1 MKRLNFFELDLPRC
15 ANVYGTS
22 PCTASVA
29 SGGKKCFNT
38 RATCQDLENYRTGIP
53 EVEDTDLDEQDTAST
68 SHNIVLPGVMGGD
81 LLIVVMGSDGNP
93 TLTTPA
99 NWTQVGSLA
108 ASGGTAKAAV
118 FALVCDGTEDGS
130 TVNFI
135 KSASEESLI
144 FLYHIRGNN
153 WHGILEDGLHVQFQQ
168 TASSVNPDPDT
179 ITPSWGE
186 ATNLW
191 ISFFLSGVN
200 TTISD
205 FPTGFTN
212 TGGASGGTVITM
224 GGGQLIA
231 KAASLDPRPF
241 TQDLTGVG
249 VTIGIAVRPK
259 PETTLRFSKAT
270 SYLPKAIEAFPN
282 IIKID
287 HSPATVS
294 LGEDLGTRATV
305 KVTFEDVP
313 HSDTGPGYDPYR
325 LDRSY
330 DPYMQG
336 THWGKFRA
344 RHAFLQGSPCRLI
357 RGLEDQ
363 DLDSMENY
371 HFVVESISGPSSNWQ
386 FEITG
391 KDPLKL
397 LDGDKAQAPFPNTGV
412 LQDDENEGSLSLVLL
427 PSGVG
432 NLEYPTGSSFLINIG
447 GNDIWAATR
456 SGDTLT
462 IVEQFIF
469 PPFNPSFHEAGQRVQ
484 VVLSYEGQDV
494 ADIIADLLITY
505 AGIPPI
511 YVPLDSWRTETASFL
526 NTVYTGYIAEPTS
539 VKKLIS
545 ELCEQ
550 AGVILWWD
558 DAQQQI
564 NLQVVRQIST
574 SAAAINS
581 DNIMKGTFDAEDQP
595 EKRASQIWTYFNQSD
610 PTLPIDQENNY
621 ANIVVSLDSDAEAD
635 YAIPAIRKVYSRWI
649 PNGGEVTAERLN
661 ELLLTRYRTA
671 PRQFKFKVF
680 PENDLDISLAS
691 GHQLTMPQIQDDEG
705 EQTSVPVQTTSIK
718 TVEDGYEIVAEEVN
732 AGVIVGL
739 TDDVIIL
746 NTDQNNVN
754 LEEVHDALY
763 PVAVTGDNVIC
774 YVTSGTV
781 IGSSSTGTP
790 AFEVGSFDTGVNVY
804 LIVEG
809 SIAGKGGS
817 GGSGADGGGGGSA
830 GEGSDDGENGSSG
843 GDGGTGLYTRQTI
856 NVDASSGDIWGGG
869 GGGGAGGGGGGGGQ
883 KTSSGDTA
891 GGGGGGGGGR
901 GGGGAGAN
909 TGAVGGDNGDK
920 GGGGNGTAGGDGH
933 DGNNA
938 TGGSSGSFSS
948 GGGGGDRGTG
958 GNGGH
963 ISGVGIDGGDGGDG
977 GNGGD
982 GGDPGEDGSN
992 GSSGDDGQNG
1002 LSGGAAG
1009 GDGGSAGSGGDG
1021 GAATDGNSFITYG
1034 TWDGSA
1040 FTPGATGGE
1049 DIRGAE
1055 IN

>member
-15 ANVYGTS
+15 ANTYGVS
-22 PCTASVA
+22 PCTASG
-29 SGGKKCFNT
+29 STKCFNT
-38 RATCQDLENYRTGIP
+38 RATCQDLANFRRGIP
-53 EVEDTDLDEQDTAST
+53 EIDSITEDEQDAAST
-68 SHNIVLPGVMGGD
+68 SHSVTMPATVDVGD
-81 LLIVVMGSDGNP
+81 LLLVIMGADGNP
-93 TLTTPA
+93 TITTPA
-99 NWTQVGSLA
+99 NWTQVGSL
-108 ASGGTAKAAV
+108 SVTGSTAKAIVLAKV
-118 FALVCDGTEDGS
+118 ALGTEDG
-130 TVNFI
+130 TAVDFV
-135 KSASEESLI
+135 KSASEESVI
-144 FLYHIRGNN
+144 YLYHIKVNN

-168 TASSVNPDPDT
+168 TASSVSPDPDT

-191 ISFFLSGVN
+191 ITAFVGSTSSAI
-200 TTISD
+200 TD
-205 FPTGFTN
+205 FPTGFTD
-212 TGGASGGTVITM
+212 TDTVIGGTVVPL
-224 GGGQLIA
+224 GVGSLIA
-231 KAASLDPRPF
+231 KAASIDPYPY
-241 TQDLTGVG
+241 TLAGAQAG
-249 VTIGIAVRPK
+249 VTVGIAVRPM
-259 PETTLRFSKAT
+259 PETTLRFSKAN
-270 SYLPKAIEAFPN
+270 SYLPKSIEAFPN
-282 IIKID
+282 IVKID

-305 KVTFEDVP
+305 KITFEDTP

-344 RHAFLQGSPCRLI
+344 RHTFLQGSPCRLI

-371 HFVVESISGPSSNWQ
+371 HFIVESISGPSSNWE
-386 FEITG
+386 FEIAG

-412 LQDDENEGSLSLVLL
+412 LQDDEDEGSPSLVLL
-427 PSGVG
+427 PAGIG
-432 NLEYPTGSSFLINIG
+432 DIEYPTGNILINVG

-456 SGDTLT
+456 TSGSDTLT
-462 IVEQFIF
+462 VTSQFVF
-469 PPFNPSFHEAGQRVQ
+469 PPFNPVFHEAGQRVQ
-484 VVLSYEGQDV
+484 HVLAYEGQDV

-511 YVPLDSWRTETASFL
+511 HVPLDSWRTETASFL

-539 VKKLIS
+539 VKKLVS

-691 GHQLTMPQIQDDEG
+691 GHQLSMPQIQDAEG
-705 EQTSVPVQTTSIK
+705 EQTQVPIQTTSIK

-739 TDDVIIL
+739 DDDVIIL

-781 IGSSSTGTP
+781 IGSGSTGSP
-790 AFEVGSFDTGVNVY
+790 AFEVGTFDTGVNVY
-804 LIVEG
+804 LIIEG
-809 SIAGKGGS
+809 SIVGRGGS
-817 GGSGADGGGGGSA
+817 GGTGG
-830 GEGSDDGENGSSG
+830 SG
-843 GDGGTGLYTRQTI
+843 GDGGSAGHGSDDGQDGNDGGNGGTALYTRQTI
-856 NVDASSGDIWGGG
+856 NIDASLGEIWGGG

-883 KTSSGDTA
+883 KNASGDTA

-901 GGGGAGAN
+901 GGGGAGAG
-909 TGAVGGDNGDK
+909 TGSTGSNGGEGN
-920 GGGGNGTAGGDGH
+920 GGNGTAGGDGH
-933 DGNNA
+933 DGNSA
-938 TGGSSGSFSS
+938 SGGSSGSFSS
-948 GGGGGDRGTG
+948 GGSGGNRGTG
-958 GNGGH
+958 GGGGH

-977 GNGGD
+977 GYGGD
-982 GGDPGEDGSN
+982 GGGPGQDGDN
-992 GSSGDDGQNG
+992 GTAGDDGQDG
-1002 LSGGAAG
+1002 LGGGAAG
-1009 GDGGSAGSGGDG
+1009 GANGAAGSGGDAG
-1021 GAATDGNSFITYG
+1021 DAVDGNSFITYG